1 MKRAV
6 ARARRVSK
14 HTDTNREAIFIR
26 LFPAESVWPRASA
39 PNRLFA
45 SLFSKRRS
53 PAAGLGQRGNSDCF
67 QRERRTAAQ
76 ISGETMNLLSAPN
89 FCSFR
94 GFSRNLRLN
103 AKHERV
109 SLFSLSALSHVF
121 HSAQVNQELK
131 ARSPK

>member
-26 LFPAESVWPRASA
+26 LFPPESVWPRVSA

-45 SLFSKRRS
+45 SLLPKQRS
-53 PAAGLGQRGNSDCF
+53 PAARLGQRGNPYCF

-76 ISGETMNLLSAPN
+76 IFGETVDLLSAPN
-89 FCSFR
+89 FCSFQ

-103 AKHERV
+103 AKHKCV
-109 SLFSLSALSHVF
+109 LLSSLSALSHVF
-121 HSAQVNQELK
+121 HSAQVNLELK
-131 ARSPK
+131 TS